1 MAEERSFAHIDFQ
14 VFAVK
19 LITIKRKKKKR
30 KKQNKA
36 ESCEELF

>member
-1 MAEERSFAHIDFQ
+1 MAEERSFAHTDFK

-19 LITIKRKKKKR
+19 LITIKKKKK